1 MLGMVSFYNSDEHT
15 ILGGEISSWLKRL
28 TDGDPKRKNKLFL
41 MRYNKLDVFCI
52 AEWLAGP
59 KDVFVD
65 VLNIGKSLGNFSRE
79 KAQELCKRVFKPL
92 SAEET
97 CQAVSQA
104 DSDYHHN
111 LNDEDLEETERHER
125 IAMGE

>member
-15 ILGGEISSWLKRL
+15 IVGGELSHWVKRL
-28 TDGDPKRKNKLFL
+28 TDGNPQRKNKLFL
-41 MRYNKLDVFCI
+41 VRYNKLGVFCI
-52 AEWLAGP
+52 CEWLAGP

-65 VLNIGKSLGNFSRE
+65 VLNLGKSLGNFGRE
-79 KAQELCKRVFKPL
+79 KANELRHRLFSPL

-97 CQAVSQA
+97 RIAVSNA
-104 DSDYHHN
+104 DSEYHHN
-111 LNDEDLEETERHER
+111 LNNEDSEETERQER